1 MNIRPKNNKILYAD
15 TGVKFSQNNLRG
27 ANWRQQVFNNYRQ
40 HLLDQLTK
48 YGEKQDYGQ
57 WLNEMQSRHANIYSL
72 AGGEKGNWENIAY
85 KNDLVGQYQQD
96 YRGGLGNDGQYK
108 RFGSI
113 NINPEDKYDF
123 NQTGIKTNQGTR
135 YNIANPP
142 SRTSGDYS
150 RDGYNYKV
158 DNLYSAITDDR
169 RLLGRKGD
177 WDEASEDYKQW
188 QKDLNA
194 RGWET
199 YLDSDN
205 YYKLRRLPNPDPKI
219 NPSNG
224 QNPTQGTNQGTGGG
238 IPASQRDDPESL
250 WNKIGANLNK
260 IAPDLLDAL
269 RLAGNM
275 HNNERVYRESMK
287 AIIPNLQQS
296 YHTYRQ
302 VVGDEA
308 TKQAYYRRAAQGEQ
322 KAAQPFTAD
331 ADRQVAYMNEAKRI
345 GDELRA
351 QGDLADNQ
359 RIRETSAESAA
370 HADANTERDT
380 AVANSNLTELI
391 KAKAAKHQLTAQ
403 KYSADWTN
411 LEQYLMGRQYK
422 LEREKAKKENIE
434 EQVKTLQMQ
443 DDIANDPDI
452 KAAYDSLN
460 NKAKQL
466 FPNGNVDW
474 NDSRLSED
482 IKNLQ
487 SVRRKAMIKYYTLYA
502 KEGTKIERK
511 RKDDSLKY
519 LYRTSRDIV
528 EHFRKMSKMTDDSR
542 VRTMPK
548 PIKLPSHPKKFQYG
562 GVAPFTIYRPLGVGG
577 ESSYAQSITSSSG
590 SGKSEKDT
598 AAKDKLDMIKELF
611 KSIKGLPV
619 DVAKVY
625 QDIMGTLNKAKA
637 FGEELSTDDLA
648 SMYLSSMQKMAQLK
662 YSEDAYEKAKALATQ
677 NEALNEIAVGTSGEM
692 VFQNL
697 NTGEYKIGT
706 IGSKMF
712 KDKEWNPLT
721 NDQILELRAKSPNM
735 VFNDQMFNIVN
746 NGVGLN
752 KISAEIKSLAAGLST
767 TDRKIEG
774 ISEVQNNRVKAG
786 LQILAGVQ
794 GTPDGYYKV
803 TQDSKSSKA
812 NVDAAL
818 NYIYSI
824 LPTNYKTIL
833 AIHSGS
839 EENSKGLILKYLT
852 SQAHDSYEESI
863 SPLTGKASDKDKKD
877 TISATF
883 NDLLQRGQ
891 VGIPREFSM
900 ITKDENTKLYSL
912 DAKYI
917 SQLPKVNSDMSV
929 DRMLAE
935 SEVGKI
941 LDSRLGI
948 TFGDQIVN
956 PESLKDI
963 MFSVGGGATVV
974 TLPCKYEN
982 GHKVVNFAIKEEF
995 DEAIKEAS
1003 KSTPVDWTDN
1013 TFKQNLANILKQKG
1027 LDSLLTTGMQLDPNM
1042 LGQFL
1047 VVEGYSTDRVK
1058 FNKNSKYIEKVSNP
1072 TKELEERLSQALST
1086 KGLDGKV
1093 QKYDVDI
1100 NDWGLGFLFEGGWDD
1115 IYHANVF
1122 IPLNNDP
1129 ISAQIGSS
1137 GLDRS
1142 EAKQL
1147 ASEYQNYQKLIRAK
1161 NTDSNQ
1167 L

>member
-72 AGGEKGNWENIAY
+72 AGGKNGNWENIAY

-108 RFGSI
+108 RFGSV

-177 WDEASEDYKQW
+177 WDDAPEEYKQW

-219 NPSNG
+219 NPPTE
-224 QNPTQGTNQGTGGG
+224 QNPPQGTNQGTNQGTGGG
-238 IPASQRDDPESL
+238 IPVGEKADPESL
-250 WNKIGANLNK
+250 WSKIGANLNK

-275 HNNERVYRESMK
+275 HNNEKVYRESMK

-308 TKQAYYRRAAQGEQ
+308 TKQAYYRRAAQGQ
-322 KAAQPFTAD
+322 TQAARPFTSD
-331 ADRQVAYMNEAKRI
+331 ADRQIAYQMEAKRV

-411 LEQYLMGRQYK
+411 LDQYLMGKQYQ

-519 LYRTSRDIV
+519 LYKTSKDVV

-542 VRTMPK
+542 VKTMPK

-577 ESSYAQSITSSSG
+577 ESSYAQSTTSSSG

-611 KSIKGLPV
+611 KNIKGLPV

-803 TQDSKSSKA
+803 TQNSKDSRA

-818 NYIYSI
+818 NYIYSV

-852 SQAHDSYEESI
+852 SQAHNSYEESI
-863 SPLTGKASDKDKKD
+863 SPLTGKASDKDKEGDLDKLG
-877 TISATF
+877 INSATQ
-883 NDLLQRGQ
+883 LLLGMSS
-891 VGIPREFSM
+891 PREFAFSIGNGNM
-900 ITKDENTKLYSL
+900 FNGMARVSSITKDGNSVGADFAYSDIYKSDLHKNL
-912 DAKYI
+912 DLDNASFGDIPINKALKDRIIIDNSTIAGVDLPYTTDRNGRIIPDFKMLNRIEEADQEILKAGINPEKEPQKVNEIYAKHNLPIKYGADNRLTGNYKRFAVIQATAIEDVFLDKSGLASNGTLSLVSDEEEINKYI
-917 SQLPKVNSDMSV
+917 N
-929 DRMLAE
+929 E
-935 SEVGKI
+935 
-941 LDSRLGI
+941 
-948 TFGDQIVN
+948 
-956 PESLKDI
+956 
-963 MFSVGGGATVV
+963 
-974 TLPCKYEN
+974 
-982 GHKVVNFAIKEEF
+982 IK
-995 DEAIKEAS
+995 K
-1003 KSTPVDWTDN
+1003 
-1013 TFKQNLANILKQKG
+1013 
-1027 LDSLLTTGMQLDPNM
+1027 TTGQKEIDMDRPGLFTGDKDVYKGSIFIPII
-1042 LGQFL
+1042 GDL
-1047 VVEGYSTDRVK
+1047 VDAVSATGGLKAGNYDELR
-1058 FNKNSKYIEKVSNP
+1058 SKYQ
-1072 TKELEERLSQALST
+1072 TKN
-1086 KGLDGKV
+1086 
-1093 QKYDVDI
+1093 Y
-1100 NDWGLGFLFEGGWDD
+1100 N
-1115 IYHANVF
+1115 
-1122 IPLNNDP
+1122 
-1129 ISAQIGSS
+1129 
-1137 GLDRS
+1137 
-1142 EAKQL
+1142 EAPQFVKQ
-1147 ASEYQNYQKLIRAK
+1147 
-1161 NTDSNQ
+1161 
-1167 L
+1167 